1 MGTRNVLTGAQ
12 AHGAKRVV
20 YLSTPSLYFDY
31 HHRLGSKVDPLPEP
45 VTDYAATKLIA
56 DREVKRASDSG
67 LPIISLRP
75 RAIFGPGD
83 QAVLVRVI
91 RAAAKGTIPLVGG
104 GKSFI
109 DLTYIDNTVD
119 AVLLCLDAP
128 ARALGRV
135 FNVTNGEPLTSRG
148 MMEMLFSKLDTKA
161 RFRPLPF
168 PLAYLSAATLEATY
182 KIFRGGT
189 EPPLTRYSVG
199 LMAKSQTLDIS
210 AAREVL
216 GFSPRVTLEEGME
229 RFARWWRKKE
239 EGKLGALEALGLET
253 TVTR

>member
-1 MGTRNVLTGAQ
+1 MCSAGAQ

-31 HHRLGSKVDPLPEP
+31 HHRLGIKETDPLPKP

-56 DREVKRASDSG
+56 DQEVKAVSDFGAPHHQSPSPSDLRPGRPGGTGASDTRG
-67 LPIISLRP
+67 
-75 RAIFGPGD
+75 
-83 QAVLVRVI
+83 
-91 RAAAKGTIPLVGG
+91 AKGAIPLVGG

-128 ARALGRV
+128 AKALGRV
-135 FNVTNGEPLTSRG
+135 FNVTNGEPLTSRA
-148 MMEMLFSKLDTKA
+148 MMEKLFSKLGIEA

-168 PLAYLSAATLEATY
+168 PLAYLSAAILEGTY
-182 KIFRGGT
+182 QIFRGGT

-199 LMAKSQTLDIS
+199 LMAKSQTLDIT
-210 AAREVL
+210 AARDVL
-216 GFSPRVTLEEGME
+216 GYHPRINIEEGME
-229 RFARWWRKKE
+229 RFASWWRKKE